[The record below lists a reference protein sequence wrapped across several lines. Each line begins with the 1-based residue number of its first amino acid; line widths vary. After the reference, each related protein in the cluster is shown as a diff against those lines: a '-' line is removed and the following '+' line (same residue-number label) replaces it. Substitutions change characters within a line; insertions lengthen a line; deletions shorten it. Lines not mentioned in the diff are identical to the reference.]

1 MLTRDQLKSLFP
13 KALDADL
20 DGFLTFGEQALKD
33 SGILQGINRLAY
45 FLAQLGHESNG
56 LTHKEENLNYSAARL
71 TEIWPS
77 RFPTLEVAQKYERNP
92 EKLANFVYG
101 GRLGNVNPGDGYKF
115 RGRGYIQLTGRET
128 YREVG
133 KMAGLDLENNPDLA
147 AKPEYAVRIAC
158 AYWSWKKLNPT
169 CDVGDFTALT
179 KKINGGTNGLSDRM
193 DWLTKVQNVL
203 KASAAGMGAAPSQ
216 PAANKPAQPATT
228 TPSKPAQPATQPTAS
243 QPVTPPKPKPQTPSQ
258 PGENANTLAN
268 NAVLEAQKKLSRL
281 GYYQGV
287 IDGIYNQLL
296 RAALWAFQKDEDLP
310 QTGRLDERTRQ
321 ELNV

>member
-1 MLTRDQLKSLFP
+1 MLTKAQLKSLFP
-13 KALDADL
+13 KAMDADL
-20 DGFLTFGEQALKD
+20 EAFVTFGEQALKD
-33 SGILQGINRLAY
+33 SGILQGINRLQY
-45 FLAQLGHESNG
+45 FLAQLGHESSG
-56 LTHKEENLNYSAARL
+56 LTHKEENLSYSASRL

-77 RFPTLEVAQKYERNP
+77 RFPTLEVAKKYERNP

-133 KMAGLDLENNPDLA
+133 KIAGLDLENDPDLA
-147 AKPEYAVRIAC
+147 AKPENAVKIAC
-158 AYWSWKKLNPT
+158 AYWSWKKLNAT

-203 KASAAGMGAAPSQ
+203 KAVTSDQ
-216 PAANKPAQPATT
+216 PAP
-228 TPSKPAQPATQPTAS
+228 TPSKPPVTNPVPPKPQPKPTTQPAT
-243 QPVTPPKPKPQTPSQ
+243 
-258 PGENANTLAN
+258 GESATTLSN
-268 NAVLEAQKKLSRL
+268 NAVLEAQKKLLKL

-287 IDGIYNQLL
+287 MDGIYNQLL
-296 RAALWAFQKDEDLP
+296 RAALWSFQKDEDLP
-310 QTGRLDERTRQ
+310 QTGRLDERTRM

>member
-13 KALDADL
+13 QAMDADL
-20 DGFLTFGEQALKD
+20 DGFIQFGEQALKD

-45 FLAQLGHESNG
+45 FLAQLGHESSG
-56 LTHKEENLNYSAARL
+56 LTHREENLNYTAARL
-71 TEIWPS
+71 TDIWPS
-77 RFPTLEVAQKYERNP
+77 RFPTLEVAKKYERNP

-101 GRLGNVNPGDGYKF
+101 GRLGNVNPGDGYKY

-133 KMAGLDLENNPDLA
+133 KIAGLDLENNPDLA
-147 AKPEYAVRIAC
+147 AQPEQAVKIAC

-193 DWLTKVQNVL
+193 DWLTKVQGVL
-203 KASAAGMGAAPSQ
+203 KASAAGSGTAPAQS
-216 PAANKPAQPATT
+216 ATKPAQPATP
-228 TPSKPAQPATQPTAS
+228 TPPKPATQPAAS
-243 QPVTPPKPKPQTPSQ
+243 QPSAPPKPKTPSQ
-258 PGENANTLAN
+258 PGENATTLSN
-268 NAVLEAQKKLSRL
+268 NAMLEAQKKLSKL

-287 IDGIYNQLL
+287 LDGIYNQML